1 MEKILNRGLNFC
13 INPIKLNLTEV
24 LVDFRKFERKMK
36 WIEYRA
42 NKENKEE
49 MEQEIF
55 KRQKSNLLTTKS
67 SKTLTNYICK
77 SIEEDTGVFRS
88 YAPCVFFL
96 LLLLHLGRAT
106 CCILI
111 LNKQCVWILPLW
123 NN

>member
-88 YAPCVFFL
+88 YAPCLFSFAPPAFKK
-96 LLLLHLGRAT
+96 LH
-106 CCILI
+106 
-111 LNKQCVWILPLW
+111 VVS
-123 NN
+123 